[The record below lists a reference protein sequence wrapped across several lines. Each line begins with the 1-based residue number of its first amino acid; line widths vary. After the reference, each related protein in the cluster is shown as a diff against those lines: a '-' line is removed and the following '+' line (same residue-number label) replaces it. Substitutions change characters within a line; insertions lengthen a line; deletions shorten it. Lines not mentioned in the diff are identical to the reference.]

1 MDILFVF
8 FGFGIAYFL
17 VLKLVMPKDEV
28 LGSDLLQISGLNKRQ
43 ITTLKDLDED
53 SNDLI
58 NNSLVCNVYH
68 EN

>member
-43 ITTLKDLDED
+43 ITMLKDLDED

>member
-28 LGSDLLQISGLNKRQ
+28 LGSDLLQISCLNKRQ